1 MDVWVSE
8 QSLARCEAS
17 EITGITLRDLAGAED
32 RPRTASAHD
41 D

>member
-8 QSLARCEAS
+8 QSLARCEVS
-17 EITGITLRDLAGAED
+17 EITGITLCDLAGD
-32 RPRTASAHD
+32 RPRTASAPD